1 MNLIAISAL
10 TLLLHSKFAIAG
22 LNENERIEEYYR
34 RGNTWPPAENDF
46 KPPTKGWKQLNKRR
60 FKQLE
65 YLEDN
70 NRKRYEGYMQSV
82 YSALI
87 SKNFTEYGWG
97 VTRAPQAVIDKL
109 KKRLNDGMKNDKYD
123 FEHETDVIETESRP
137 LFFRDQVMNREIVEE
152 MLPLH
157 EAWSGVELVP
167 NNAYGLRVY
176 RNDTNLNMH
185 LDKKETH
192 VISSILHVDHG
203 ENDDPWP
210 IVIEDFH
217 GNTNEVFLESGD
229 MLFYESSK
237 LVHGRPKKMNGEYYS
252 SLFSHYYPKD
262 WDPKKVEE
270 DVHFRIPGHWS
281 VAPTEDDANTD
292 KLIMVDTSMKE
303 PDCENAWC
311 GLKDTIKWYGPGPGY
326 GKVLSGL
333 GIVKNLV
340 GIPPQESFEKHVQ
353 DVDTDDD
360 YYYFEIDDDD
370 DDYNEASYDN
380 DDDDDEIYDD
390 DDDDGGR
397 GEL

>member
-262 WDPKKVEE
+262 WNPDELE
-270 DVHFRIPGHWS
+270 LDMHYRIPEYDIWGFS
-281 VAPTEDDANTD
+281 KERVDDDFDN
-292 KLIMVDTSMKE
+292 LIFAGLSLKE

-311 GLKDTIKWYGPGPGY
+311 GLKGSIKWNGPGPGY
-326 GKVLSGL
+326 GKVLSGD
-333 GIVKNLV
+333 GIITTLSP
-340 GIPPQESFEKHVQ
+340 IPTEDSFWGNQK
-353 DVDTDDD
+353 DNN
-360 YYYFEIDDDD
+360 ID
-370 DDYNEASYDN
+370 EAE
-380 DDDDDEIYDD
+380 DE
-390 DDDDGGR
+390 
-397 GEL
+397 L

>member
-1 MNLIAISAL
+1 MKLLTASFLITALCIPSISVA
-10 TLLLHSKFAIAG
+10 
-22 LNENERIEEYYR
+22 LNEDERIEEYER
-34 RGNTWPPAENDF
+34 RGHTWPPQEYTPN
-46 KPPTKGWKQLNKRR
+46 TLGWKKLNDRR
-60 FKQLE
+60 FRQLTQLE
-65 YLEDN
+65 DG
-70 NRKRYEGYMQSV
+70 RDARYSAYMQSV
-82 YSALI
+82 YSAVI

-97 VTRAPQAVIDKL
+97 VTRAPQAVTDKL
-109 KKRLNDGMKNDKYD
+109 KKRLSDGMKARDKNV
-123 FEHETDVIETESRP
+123 EIALECIETNDALP
-137 LFFRDQVMNREIVEE
+137 FFLHDDAMNEEIVKE

-157 EAWSGVELVP
+157 EAWSGVKLVP

-185 LDKKETH
+185 LDQTDTH
-192 VISSILHVDHG
+192 IISSILHVDHG
-203 ENDDPWP
+203 ENDEPWP

-262 WDPKKVEE
+262 WNPKKVEE